1 MFLLLLNERQTLH
14 TVKIDFASYLAF
26 WDLSITNIVKNVL
39 LSYVGKSH
47 GRKMMTGL
55 LRSKKHMCQ

>member
-1 MFLLLLNERQTLH
+1 MIEQTLH
-14 TVKIDFASYLAF
+14 AVKIDFAIYLTF